1 MIKFNSKK
9 ILLPYDF
16 SKNADKALNHAAFMA
31 AFLKGDLYLL
41 HVIGKSETLDI
52 ILPVLKIKNNKEL
65 VKILSDQLEIVS
77 DKIKKEYGLK
87 VKTIVSSGNI
97 TSEIVNV
104 ANEQNIDLIIMGTQ
118 GSGSNN
124 DLFLGSN
131 AYRLITK
138 SEIPVMTIKEKSS
151 KKGYKNILLPIDL
164 SDHSR
169 QKVNYAIS
177 VAKAFKAKV
186 SILGLYN
193 ENERN
198 DKFKLEVITSQ
209 IEKLFAKSKISYECF
224 IDKTAHRVSKTISF
238 AKKHKAD
245 LIITMTDQKS
255 DSQFGILNNYDH
267 QLVHTSNIPVISIP
281 PEQLG
286 DLTQTESPGIP
297 F

>member
-1 MIKFNSKK
+1 MIKFSSKK

-16 SKNADKALNHAAFMA
+16 SKNADKALSNAAFMA
-31 AFLKGDLYLL
+31 AFLKSDLYLL
-41 HVIGKSETLDI
+41 HVIGKSDTLDI
-52 ILPVLKIKNNKEL
+52 ILPILKIKNKKDL
-65 VKILSDQLEIVS
+65 IKVLSHQLEIVS
-77 DKIKKEYGLK
+77 IKIKKDFGIK
-87 VKTIVSSGNI
+87 VRTIVSSGNI

-124 DLFLGSN
+124 DFFLGSN

-177 VAKAFKAKV
+177 LAKAFKSKV

-198 DKFKLEVITSQ
+198 DKFKLDIVTKQ
-209 IEKLFAKSKISYECF
+209 IEKLCSESKISFDCF

-238 AKKHKAD
+238 AKKHKVD

-255 DSQFGILNNYDH
+255 DSQFGILNNYNH
-267 QLVHTSNIPVISIP
+267 QLVHISNIPVISIP
-281 PEQLG
+281 PVQLG

>member
-77 DKIKKEYGLK
+77 NKIKKEYGLK

-151 KKGYKNILLPIDL
+151 KKGYKNILLQNRGNL
-164 SDHSR
+164 AGQVRS
-169 QKVNYAIS
+169 
-177 VAKAFKAKV
+177 
-186 SILGLYN
+186 
-193 ENERN
+193 
-198 DKFKLEVITSQ
+198 
-209 IEKLFAKSKISYECF
+209 
-224 IDKTAHRVSKTISF
+224 
-238 AKKHKAD
+238 
-245 LIITMTDQKS
+245 
-255 DSQFGILNNYDH
+255 
-267 QLVHTSNIPVISIP
+267 
-281 PEQLG
+281 
-286 DLTQTESPGIP
+286 
-297 F
+297 